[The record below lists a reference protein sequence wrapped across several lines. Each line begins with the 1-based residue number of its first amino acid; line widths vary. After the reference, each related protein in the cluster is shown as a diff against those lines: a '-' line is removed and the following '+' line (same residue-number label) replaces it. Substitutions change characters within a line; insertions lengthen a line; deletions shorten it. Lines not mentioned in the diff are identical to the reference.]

1 VTLLDWLAVL
11 IVLLVAFNGLRKGL
25 IAGIL
30 SLAGVVVGAILG
42 ARLAPEFLSG
52 GSHSPYTP
60 LVALA
65 GAAFLAIFF
74 EGLGTMGGSMVREGL
89 RLPALRKIDSAGG
102 LLLGAATGLAIVWVL
117 GAVALLFPGQ
127 TSLRQRVQQS
137 LILGELNGL
146 VPPSQLLHA
155 LARVDPFP
163 AIAGPLAPVAPPN
176 PKVLRQPGVR
186 KAEPSVVKLLGT
198 SCGLG
203 VEGSGWVARPG
214 LVVTAAHVV
223 AGQSATTVETVSGGR
238 YTGRAVAFDSRNDIA
253 VLRVP
258 GLRARPLPSVDP
270 RPGESVAILGF
281 PGNGPFSASP
291 GRIGRTTALLT
302 RDAYGRG
309 PVLRTITSLRGL
321 VRHGDSGGP
330 AVDSRGR
337 VQTTIFGARVGSS
350 GGYGVP
356 TSLVRRALASAR
368 GTVST
373 GPCAR

>member
-1 VTLLDWLAVL
+1 VTLVDWLAVL
-11 IVLLVAFNGLRKGL
+11 VVALVALNGLRKGL

-30 SLAGVVVGAILG
+30 SLAGVVIGAILG
-42 ARLAPEFLSG
+42 ARVAPEILSG

-74 EGLGTMGGSMVREGL
+74 EGLGTMGGSMLREGL
-89 RLPALRKIDSAGG
+89 HLPTLRKIDSAGG

-137 LILGELNGL
+137 LILQELNGL

-176 PKVLRQPGVR
+176 PEVLRRPGVR
-186 KAEPSVVKLLGT
+186 RAEPSVVRLLGT

-203 VEGSGWVARPG
+203 VEGSGWIARPG

-223 AGQSATTVETVSGGR
+223 AGQSSTTVEMVGGGR
-238 YTGRAVAFDSRNDIA
+238 YTGHAVAFDSKNDVA

-258 GLRARPLPSVDP
+258 GLTARPLSIVDP
-270 RPGESVAILGF
+270 KPGDAVAILGY
-281 PGNGPFSASP
+281 PGNGPFAATP
-291 GRIGRTTALLT
+291 GRIGQTTSLLT

-309 PVLRTITSLRGL
+309 PVLRTITSLRGR

-330 AVDSRGR
+330 AVDSRGH
-337 VQTTIFGARVGSS
+337 VETMIFGARVGST

-356 TSLVRRALASAR
+356 TSIVRHDLDSAR
-368 GTVST
+368 RSAST
-373 GPCAR
+373 GPCAS

>member
-1 VTLLDWLAVL
+1 MTLVDWLALL
-11 IVLLVAFNGLRKGL
+11 IVALVAFNGLRKGL

-30 SLAGVVVGAILG
+30 SLVGVVIGAVLG

-60 LVALA
+60 LIALA
-65 GAAFLAIFF
+65 GAAFLAIFL
-74 EGLGTMGGSMVREGL
+74 EGLGTMSGSMLREGL
-89 RLPALRKIDSAGG
+89 HLPALRKIDSAGG
-102 LLLGAATGLAIVWVL
+102 LLLGAATGLALVWVL

-137 LILGELNGL
+137 LILRELNGL

-176 PKVLRQPGVR
+176 PKVLRRPGVR
-186 KAEPSVVKLLGT
+186 RAEPSVVKLLGT

-203 VEGSGWVARPG
+203 VEGSGWVAKRG
-214 LVVTAAHVV
+214 LLVTAAHVV
-223 AGQSATTVETVSGGR
+223 AGQSSTVVETVNGGR
-238 YTGRAVAFDSRNDIA
+238 YTGRAVAFDSKNDIA
-253 VLRVP
+253 VLQVP
-258 GLRARPLPSVDP
+258 GLRVGPLRLGDP
-270 RPGESVAILGF
+270 VPGAAVAVLGF
-281 PGNGPFSASP
+281 PGNGPFSATP
-291 GRIGRTTALLT
+291 ARIGQTTALLT
-302 RDAYGRG
+302 RDAYGHG
-309 PVLRTITSLRGL
+309 PVLRTITSLRGS

-337 VQTTIFGARVGSS
+337 VQATIFGARVGSS

-356 TSLVRRALASAR
+356 AGIVRQALAGAR
-368 GTVST
+368 GRVST
-373 GPCAR
+373 GSCAP

>member
-1 VTLLDWLAVL
+1 VTLIDWLA
-11 IVLLVAFNGLRKGL
+11 LLVVGLVALNGLRKGL
-25 IAGIL
+25 VAGIL
-30 SLAGVVVGAILG
+30 SLAGVIAGATLG

-65 GAAFLAIFF
+65 GAAFFAIFL
-74 EGLGTMGGSMVREGL
+74 EGLGALAGSMLREGI
-89 RLPALRKIDSAGG
+89 RLPALRTIDSAGG
-102 LLLGAATGLAIVWVL
+102 LVLGAATGLAVIWVL

-127 TSLRQRVQQS
+127 TSLRRRVQQS
-137 LILGELNGL
+137 LILQELNGI

-163 AIAGPLAPVAPPN
+163 SIVGPLAPVAPPD
-176 PKVLRQPGVR
+176 PKVLRRSGVR
-186 KAEPSVVKLLGT
+186 RAEPSVVRLLGT

-203 VEGSGWVARPG
+203 VEGSGWVAKPG

-223 AGQSATTVETVSGGR
+223 AGQSSTTVQTVGGAR
-238 YTGRAVAFDSRNDIA
+238 YTGRVVAFDSRNDVA

-270 RPGESVAILGF
+270 RSGEPVAILGY
-281 PGNGPFSASP
+281 PNNGPFSARP
-291 GRIGRTTALLT
+291 GRIGQTTTLLT

-309 PVLRTITSLRGL
+309 PVLRSITSLRGS

-330 AVDSRGR
+330 AVNAHGQ
-337 VQTTIFGARVGSS
+337 VETTIFGARVGSS
-350 GGYGVP
+350 GGFGVP
-356 TSLVRRALASAR
+356 TNLVRRNLS
-368 GTVST
+368 GTAGPVST
-373 GPCAR
+373 GPCAS